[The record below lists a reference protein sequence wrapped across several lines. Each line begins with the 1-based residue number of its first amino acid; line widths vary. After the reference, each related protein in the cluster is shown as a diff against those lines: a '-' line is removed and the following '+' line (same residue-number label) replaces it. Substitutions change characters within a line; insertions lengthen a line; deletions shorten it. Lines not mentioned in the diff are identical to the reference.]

1 MRSSRTCSIA
11 SFMTAYVSSTSIP
24 VAAQAQHA
32 VAFAA
37 LCRSVCA
44 VCRSSAGPTSNSLL
58 VTMNTTGSF
67 HSAAMFSVSPNVPWL
82 AAPSPNTQTVT
93 SSVPR

>member
-1 MRSSRTCSIA
+1 MPSQRRPGTPKPSPR
-11 SFMTAYVSSTSIP
+11 
-24 VAAQAQHA
+24 
-32 VAFAA
+32 

-44 VCRSSAGPTSNSLL
+44 VWRSSDVPIPNWLL
-58 VTMNTTGSF
+58 VTMKTTGSF

-93 SSVPR
+93 SSVSR